1 MADHSLADMKMPGQ
15 GIKGDR
21 LLVVTADI
29 EKNIMSQGGV
39 GVLGELGQLGR
50 TRKKLVSENYQS
62 GSQKIAHIGAGC
74 RLLFPLI

>member
-39 GVLGELGQLGR
+39 GVLGE
-50 TRKKLVSENYQS
+50 KSW
-62 GSQKIAHIGAGC
+62 
-74 RLLFPLI
+74 